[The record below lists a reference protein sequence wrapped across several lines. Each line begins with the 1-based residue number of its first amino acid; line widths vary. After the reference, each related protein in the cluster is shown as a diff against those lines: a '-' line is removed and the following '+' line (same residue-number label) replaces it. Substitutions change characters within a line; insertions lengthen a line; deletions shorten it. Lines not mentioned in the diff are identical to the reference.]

1 MKKKIVI
8 KLQMKDAKC
17 RSKAM
22 QTAVDADGVTKVEI
36 QKDKDEMV
44 VIGEE
49 VETIRLTK
57 SLRKKFQYADIVSV
71 QEEKEKKEEEK
82 KKEETVTLTPLP
94 AISYHPYPIY
104 EAYDPYQTS
113 FCTIL

>member
-22 QTAVDADGVTKVEI
+22 QMAVDVDGVTKVEI

-44 VIGEE
+44 VIGDE
-49 VETIRLTK
+49 VDSVRLTK
-57 SLRKKFQYADIVSV
+57 SLRKKFKYADIVSV
-71 QEEKEKKEEEK
+71 QEEKEKRRRRRRRRR
-82 KKEETVTLTPLP
+82 
-94 AISYHPYPIY
+94 
-104 EAYDPYQTS
+104 Q
-113 FCTIL
+113 

>member
-1 MKKKIVI
+1 
-8 KLQMKDAKC
+8 
-17 RSKAM
+17 
-22 QTAVDADGVTKVEI
+22 
-36 QKDKDEMV
+36 MV

-49 VETIRLTK
+49 VDSVRLTK

-94 AISYHPYPIY
+94 GISYCPYPIH
-104 EAYDPYQTS
+104 EVYDPYQTS